1 MKLERAGSESASRS
15 RATRAAAPSASVG
28 AAPATLKLNMRDD
41 AEDGTTLPAG
51 QEIELLDCA
60 GDWAWITCGPEG
72 PSGYVRLG
80 QLAPVIDA

>member
-1 MKLERAGSESASRS
+1 M
-15 RATRAAAPSASVG
+15 
-28 AAPATLKLNMRDD
+28 LKLNMRDD

-51 QEIELLDCA
+51 QAIELLDCA